1 MSTSTRRHFF
11 SKHARIKYVSVL
23 ILMALVGGFFVY
35 LLAEWSERKALVEA
49 EEKARNVLDYQSSNL
64 ALQLNKFSLI
74 TALVS
79 KRPDVVEFF
88 RSRNA
93 PSSIPANAADNI
105 FSDRIGL
112 KSDRLASV
120 VAGLSGAKDFW
131 FVDKK
136 GDVFS
141 ASSDNLVGTNVKGQ
155 PYFEAALQGRL
166 GRMSDADSNGL
177 RTYIFASPVFVDQ
190 KVGGMVIVRANLD
203 AVEYVWALLAEPI
216 VASDQ
221 TGRVLLS
228 NIPAWRLQSFDSL
241 IRSRQKTLG
250 RMGSASKTEVGSQQQ
265 LIPAINEAE
274 SEGESADE
282 SSNENSDDGVD
293 EGSNKDAANS
303 SIRQIQLQQII
314 KGSGSSRYIEVKKY
328 LPLLQWTLHVL
339 VDLAPVQK
347 QKNTTVIISSLMV
360 VLCLLS
366 LWIIF
371 ERRRRLIERALSQQA
386 FALRLE
392 RQVRDRTRELTESN
406 SLLASEVVERR
417 SAETAL
423 RETQEDLLQAAK
435 LAGIGQMS
443 AALAHE
449 YNQPLAAI
457 RSYADNAK
465 QLLALEK
472 PDAVSDN
479 LTRITSLTERMANLT
494 KTLRSFAHKSDG
506 TLAPVEISSVMDEMV
521 ILLSPQAKKQGAEL
535 IVIPPNKKV
544 HVMAGHL
551 RLSQVI
557 TNLISNAMDAIQ
569 HEHIQRVEVSWQTV
583 GSHAEIYV
591 KDSGQGIPDELKDK
605 IFTPFFTTKGV
616 GVGLG
621 LGLFIVYNMVK
632 EFQGTV
638 EVKQESG
645 YGAVF
650 CIQLPLAV

>member
-1 MSTSTRRHFF
+1 
-11 SKHARIKYVSVL
+11 
-23 ILMALVGGFFVY
+23 MALMGGFFVY

-88 RSRNA
+88 RSRNT
-93 PSSIPANAADNI
+93 PSSIPANAADIDNI
-105 FSDRIGL
+105 FSDRTDW
-112 KSDRLASV
+112 KNDRLASV

-221 TGRVLLS
+221 AGRVLLS
-228 NIPAWRLQSFDSL
+228 NIPAWRLQSFDRL

-250 RMGSASKTEVGSQQQ
+250 RMGSASKTEAGSQQQ
-265 LIPAINEAE
+265 LTPAINEAE
-274 SEGESADE
+274 SEGEGADA
-282 SSNENSDDGVD
+282 G
-293 EGSNKDAANS
+293 EGSNEGSANS
-303 SIRQIQLQQII
+303 SIRQIQLQKTI

-371 ERRRRLIERALSQQA
+371 ERRRRLIERARSQQA

-472 PDAVSDN
+472 SDAVSDN

-506 TLAPVEISSVMDEMV
+506 SLAPVDVSSVMDEMV

-638 EVKQESG
+638 EVKQETG
-645 YGAVF
+645 CGAVF

>member
-1 MSTSTRRHFF
+1 M
-11 SKHARIKYVSVL
+11 
-23 ILMALVGGFFVY
+23 LMALVGGFFVY

-49 EEKARNVLDYQSSNL
+49 KDKAKNILDYQSSNL
-64 ALQLNKFSLI
+64 ELQLNKFSVI

-79 KRPDVVEFF
+79 KRPDVVDIF
-88 RSRNA
+88 RARNNSSVSSLTA
-93 PSSIPANAADNI
+93 PIEPNHNAKN
-105 FSDRIGL
+105 G
-112 KSDRLASV
+112 RLASV
-120 VAGLSGAKDFW
+120 VAGLSGAKGFW

-136 GDVFS
+136 GSVFS
-141 ASSDNLVGTNVKGQ
+141 ASNNSLVGTNVNHQ

-166 GRMSDADSNGL
+166 GRMSDVDADGL
-177 RTYIFASPVFVDQ
+177 RSYIFASPVFVDQ
-190 KVGGMVIVRANLD
+190 KVGGMLIVRANLD
-203 AVEYVWALLAEPI
+203 VVEYVWALLAEPI

-228 NIPAWRLQSFDSL
+228 NIPAWRLQSFETL
-241 IRSRQKTLG
+241 IQQRHKAFG
-250 RMGSASKTEVGSQQQ
+250 RMPASQTESDSYRIQLSSSAHRQ
-265 LIPAINEAE
+265 A
-274 SEGESADE
+274 
-282 SSNENSDDGVD
+282 ENSK
-293 EGSNKDAANS
+293 NNTDATVREVRF
-303 SIRQIQLQQII
+303 RQAI

-328 LPLLQWTLHVL
+328 LPLLQWTLHVF

-347 QKNTTVIISSLMV
+347 QKRSTIIISTLMV

-371 ERRRRLIERALSQQA
+371 ERRRRLIERARSQQA

-472 PDAVSDN
+472 PGAVSDN

-506 TLAPVEISSVMDEMV
+506 SLAPVDVSSVMDEMV

-569 HEHIQRVEVSWQTV
+569 HEHIQRVEVSWQNV
-583 GSHAEIYV
+583 GNHAEIIV

-632 EFQGTV
+632 EFQGIV

-650 CIQLPLAV
+650 CIQLPLAA

>member
-1 MSTSTRRHFF
+1 M
-11 SKHARIKYVSVL
+11 
-23 ILMALVGGFFVY
+23 LMALVGGFFVY

-49 EEKARNVLDYQSSNL
+49 KDKAKNILDYQSSNL
-64 ALQLNKFSLI
+64 ELQLNKFSVI

-79 KRPDVVEFF
+79 KRPDVVDIF
-88 RSRNA
+88 RARNNSSVSSLTA
-93 PSSIPANAADNI
+93 PIEPNHNAKN
-105 FSDRIGL
+105 G
-112 KSDRLASV
+112 RLASV
-120 VAGLSGAKDFW
+120 VAGLSGAKGFW

-136 GDVFS
+136 GSVFS
-141 ASSDNLVGTNVKGQ
+141 ASNNSLVGTNVNHQ

-166 GRMSDADSNGL
+166 GRMSDVDADGL
-177 RTYIFASPVFVDQ
+177 RSYIFASPVFVDQ
-190 KVGGMVIVRANLD
+190 KVGGMLIVRANLD
-203 AVEYVWALLAEPI
+203 VVEYVWALLAEPI

-228 NIPAWRLQSFDSL
+228 NIPAWRLQSFETL
-241 IRSRQKTLG
+241 IQQRHKAFG
-250 RMGSASKTEVGSQQQ
+250 RMPASQTESDSYRIQLSSSAHRQ
-265 LIPAINEAE
+265 A
-274 SEGESADE
+274 
-282 SSNENSDDGVD
+282 ENSK
-293 EGSNKDAANS
+293 NNTDATVREVRF
-303 SIRQIQLQQII
+303 RQAI

-328 LPLLQWTLHVL
+328 LPLLQWTLHVF

-347 QKNTTVIISSLMV
+347 QKRSTIIISTLMV

-371 ERRRRLIERALSQQA
+371 ERRRRLIERARSQQA

-472 PDAVSDN
+472 PGAVSDN

-506 TLAPVEISSVMDEMV
+506 SLAPVDVSSVMDEMV

-569 HEHIQRVEVSWQTV
+569 HEHIQRVEVSWQAV
-583 GSHAEIYV
+583 GNHAEIYV

>member
-1 MSTSTRRHFF
+1 VSTSTRRHFF

-23 ILMALVGGFFVY
+23 MLMALVGGFFVY

-88 RSRNA
+88 RSRNT
-93 PSSIPANAADNI
+93 PSSIPANAADTDNI
-105 FSDRIGL
+105 FSDRTGL
-112 KSDRLASV
+112 KNDRLASV
-120 VAGLSGAKDFW
+120 IAGLSGAKDFW

-141 ASSDNLVGTNVKGQ
+141 ASSDNLIGTNVKGQ

-166 GRMSDADSNGL
+166 GRMSDADSNDL

-203 AVEYVWALLAEPI
+203 VVEYVWALLAEPI

-250 RMGSASKTEVGSQQQ
+250 RMGSTSKTKVDSQQQ
-265 LIPAINEAE
+265 LTPAINEAE
-274 SEGESADE
+274 SGSEGADE
-282 SSNENSDDGVD
+282 G
-293 EGSNKDAANS
+293 AANS
-303 SIRQIQLQQII
+303 SIRQIQLQKVI

-347 QKNTTVIISSLMV
+347 QKRSTIIISSLMV

-371 ERRRRLIERALSQQA
+371 ERRRRLIERARSQQA

-417 SAETAL
+417 SAEIAL

-465 QLLALEK
+465 QLLVLEK
-472 PDAVSDN
+472 SDAVSDN

-494 KTLRSFAHKSDG
+494 KTLRSFAHKADG
-506 TLAPVEISSVMDEMV
+506 TLAPVDISSVMDEMV

-535 IVIPPNKKV
+535 IVIPPSKKV
-544 HVMAGHL
+544 QVMAGHL

-583 GSHAEIYV
+583 GDYAEIYV

-632 EFQGTV
+632 EFQGTI
-638 EVKQESG
+638 EVKPEVG
-645 YGAVF
+645 YGGVF
-650 CIQLPLAV
+650 CLRLPLV

>member
-1 MSTSTRRHFF
+1 MSTSARRHFF
-11 SKHARIKYVSVL
+11 SKHTRIQYVSVL
-23 ILMALVGGFFVY
+23 MLMALVGGFLVY

-49 EEKARNVLDYQSSNL
+49 KDKAKNILDYQSSNL
-64 ALQLNKFSLI
+64 ELQLNKFSLI

-79 KRPDVVEFF
+79 KRPDVVDIF
-88 RSRNA
+88 RARNKLSV
-93 PSSIPANAADNI
+93 SSSTASIEPNHNTKN
-105 FSDRIGL
+105 G
-112 KSDRLASV
+112 RLASD
-120 VAGLSGAKDFW
+120 VAGLSGAKGFW

-136 GDVFS
+136 GSVFS
-141 ASSDNLVGTNVKGQ
+141 ASNRALVGTNVKYQ

-166 GRMSDADSNGL
+166 GRMSDVDADGL
-177 RTYIFASPVFVDQ
+177 RSYIFASPVFVDQ
-190 KVGGMVIVRANLD
+190 KVGGMLIVRANLD
-203 AVEYVWALLAEPI
+203 VVEYVWALLAEPI
-216 VASDQ
+216 VASDPS
-221 TGRVLLS
+221 GRVLLS
-228 NIPAWRLQSFDSL
+228 NIPAWRLQSFETL
-241 IRSRQKTLG
+241 IQPRHKAFG
-250 RMGSASKTEVGSQQQ
+250 RMPAPQTESDSSSIQSPSSAQRQADKKIERQTEGQAESKTE
-265 LIPAINEAE
+265 
-274 SEGESADE
+274 
-282 SSNENSDDGVD
+282 SSKNNT
-293 EGSNKDAANS
+293 DATVREVRF
-303 SIRQIQLQQII
+303 RQAI
-314 KGSGSSRYIEVKKY
+314 KGSVSSRYIEVKKY

-347 QKNTTVIISSLMV
+347 QKHSTIIISTLMV

-371 ERRRRLIERALSQQA
+371 ERRRRLIERARSQQA

-406 SLLASEVVERR
+406 NLLASEVVERR
-417 SAETAL
+417 SAEAAL

-506 TLAPVEISSVMDEMV
+506 TLAPVDISSVMDEMV

-583 GSHAEIYV
+583 GNHAEIYV
-591 KDSGQGIPDELKDK
+591 KDSGQGIPEELKDK

-650 CIQLPLAV
+650 CIKLPLAS

>member
-1 MSTSTRRHFF
+1 
-11 SKHARIKYVSVL
+11 
-23 ILMALVGGFFVY
+23 
-35 LLAEWSERKALVEA
+35 
-49 EEKARNVLDYQSSNL
+49 
-64 ALQLNKFSLI
+64 
-74 TALVS
+74 
-79 KRPDVVEFF
+79 
-88 RSRNA
+88 
-93 PSSIPANAADNI
+93 
-105 FSDRIGL
+105 
-112 KSDRLASV
+112 
-120 VAGLSGAKDFW
+120 
-131 FVDKK
+131 
-136 GDVFS
+136 
-141 ASSDNLVGTNVKGQ
+141 
-155 PYFEAALQGRL
+155 
-166 GRMSDADSNGL
+166 
-177 RTYIFASPVFVDQ
+177 
-190 KVGGMVIVRANLD
+190 
-203 AVEYVWALLAEPI
+203 
-216 VASDQ
+216 
-221 TGRVLLS
+221 
-228 NIPAWRLQSFDSL
+228 
-241 IRSRQKTLG
+241 
-250 RMGSASKTEVGSQQQ
+250 
-265 LIPAINEAE
+265 
-274 SEGESADE
+274 
-282 SSNENSDDGVD
+282 
-293 EGSNKDAANS
+293 
-303 SIRQIQLQQII
+303 
-314 KGSGSSRYIEVKKY
+314 
-328 LPLLQWTLHVL
+328 
-339 VDLAPVQK
+339 
-347 QKNTTVIISSLMV
+347 MV

-371 ERRRRLIERALSQQA
+371 ERRRRLIERARSQQA

-417 SAETAL
+417 SAEAAL

-494 KTLRSFAHKSDG
+494 KTRRSFAHKSDG
-506 TLAPVEISSVMDEMV
+506 TLAPVDISSVMDEMV

-583 GSHAEIYV
+583 GNHAEIYV
-591 KDSGQGIPDELKDK
+591 KDSGQGIPSELKDK